1 MGGSNWRKRLM
12 DDLVTKEVSN
22 LINKRSNKE
31 LALLMENLG
40 GNCVETMLHIFNLHN
55 TTNLPVF

>member
-12 DDLVTKEVSN
+12 DDLGDQGEVSN

-40 GNCVETMLHIFNLHN
+40 GNCVETMLHI
-55 TTNLPVF
+55 